1 MDLTEPSVLLHRI
14 VVSQGGSASFTIT
27 PDPGYQIADVL
38 VDGIS
43 QGPVSTFNFT
53 GVDRSHTI
61 NATFTIKIYTITA
74 TAGAHGAI
82 SPSGAVIVNYGEN
95 KRFDITPDTGYH
107 IVDVKVDG
115 HRKGPINNYTFTNVN
130 ANHKIEATFAINTY
144 IIIAAAD
151 FHGKISPFGV
161 VLLNYDKSKTFTI
174 TPGKGYHVLNVYV
187 DGKSVGAVTS
197 YTFTHVTDCHIIF
210 ATFAKNK

>member
-1 MDLTEPSVLLHRI
+1 
-14 VVSQGGSASFTIT
+14 
-27 PDPGYQIADVL
+27 
-38 VDGIS
+38 
-43 QGPVSTFNFT
+43 
-53 GVDRSHTI
+53 
-61 NATFTIKIYTITA
+61 
-74 TAGAHGAI
+74 
-82 SPSGAVIVNYGEN
+82 
-95 KRFDITPDTGYH
+95 
-107 IVDVKVDG
+107 VDG
-115 HRKGPINNYTFTNVN
+115 HCKGPIHNYTFTNVN

-144 IIIAAAD
+144 IIIAAAG

-174 TPGKGYHVLNVYV
+174 TPDKGYHVLNVYV